1 MRRLLH
7 RLLPAVVAAALLT
20 GCADTVVVGTASP
33 GSGEPV
39 DVAARDFPVTGAG
52 NTPIDRFARNALSD
66 LNAFWAQAYPRYFS
80 GAFTPLAG
88 GYFSV
93 DPQHVASGRFP
104 TSGIGCAQSPTAP
117 AQVTGNAFY
126 DPRCDVI
133 AYDRSLLQELST
145 DYGRFLVPVV
155 MAHEFGHAMQNRFGY
170 AASGRS
176 IQDETQA
183 DCLAGSWTR
192 WVKDGHATHVSIRAP
207 ELDDVVRGFLHLRD
221 QVGSGASSSAHG
233 SYFDRVSAFYEGFD
247 KGVAACRDDFGT
259 DRLFTEAAFSTPT
272 DVANQG
278 NAPFRDISTWVGQ
291 TLPLY
296 WTSTFAR
303 RHLGSFREPTVTPF
317 DRTGPDCR
325 GFGGRDRD
333 LGYCPSTSTVYYDRT
348 DLIGPAYDKIGDFAV
363 AAGLSV
369 GYALA
374 ARSEAR
380 ISVTGPAATRSVV
393 CLTGAYTH
401 QWYTGAFSRTL
412 DVTLSPGDVD
422 EAVEFILTYA
432 RDNRV
437 FPDSSTSGFELV
449 GAFRSGF
456 LNGDAACNLA
466 R

>member
-1 MRRLLH
+1 MQRLL
-7 RLLPAVVAAALLT
+7 LAVVIAALLSA
-20 GCADTVVVGTASP
+20 CADTVVVGTASP
-33 GSGEPV
+33 GRGEPV
-39 DVAARDFPVTGAG
+39 DVAARAFPVTGAG

-66 LNAFWAQAYPRYFS
+66 LTVFWAQAYPRYFP
-80 GAFTPLAG
+80 GRFTPLAG

-93 DPQHVASGRFP
+93 DPKHVAPGSFP
-104 TSGIGCAQSPTAP
+104 SSGIGCAQSPTAP
-117 AQVTGNAFY
+117 AEVAGNAFY
-126 DPRCDVI
+126 DPRCDAI

-207 ELDDVVRGFLHLRD
+207 ELDDVVRGFLLLRD
-221 QVGSGASSSAHG
+221 QVGSGVSSSAHG

-247 KGVAACRDDFGT
+247 KGVAACRDNFGT
-259 DRLFTEAAFSTPT
+259 SRLFTAGSFTTAADFA
-272 DVANQG
+272 DQG
-278 NAPFRDISTWVGQ
+278 NAPLRDILTWVGQ

-296 WTSTFAR
+296 WTSTFAQQ
-303 RHLGSFREPTVTPF
+303 HLGSFRAPTVTSF

-325 GFGGRDRD
+325 GFGGSDRD
-333 LGYCPSTSTVYYDRT
+333 LGYCPSTSTVYYDRV

-363 AAGLSV
+363 AAALSV
-369 GYALA
+369 PYALA
-374 ARSEAR
+374 ARSQAGMP
-380 ISVTGPAATRSVV
+380 VTGSAATRSVV
-393 CLTGAYTH
+393 CLTGAYAH
-401 QWYTGAFSRTL
+401 QWYSGAFHSTL
-412 DVTLSPGDVD
+412 EVTLSPGDVD

-456 LNGDAACNLA
+456 LTGATACDL
-466 R
+466 

>member
-7 RLLPAVVAAALLT
+7 RLLPAVVAVALLA
-20 GCADTVVVGTASP
+20 GCASTVVVGTASP

-52 NTPIDRFARNALSD
+52 ATAIDRFARNALSD
-66 LNAFWAQAYPRYFS
+66 LNAFWAQAYPRYFH
-80 GAFTPLAG
+80 GTFTPLAG

-93 DPQHVASGRFP
+93 DPQHVAPGSFP
-104 TSGIGCAQSPTAP
+104 AAGIGCAASPTPPSVVA
-117 AQVTGNAFY
+117 GNAFY
-126 DPRCDVI
+126 DPRCDSI

-192 WVKDGHATHVSIRAP
+192 WVKDGHARHVSIRAP
-207 ELDDVVRGFLHLRD
+207 ELDDVVRGFLRLRD
-221 QVGSGASSSAHG
+221 RVGAGGTTTAHG

-247 KGVAACRDDFGT
+247 TGVGSCRDDFGT
-259 DRLFTEAAFSTPT
+259 DRLFTEASFSTAA
-272 DVANQG
+272 DVADQG
-278 NAPFRDISTWVGQ
+278 NAPYGDIVTWVGR
-291 TLPLY
+291 TLPLF
-296 WTSTFAR
+296 WKTAFAR
-303 RHLGSFREPTVTPF
+303 RHLGSFRTTALTSF
-317 DRTGPDCR
+317 DRTGPDCP
-325 GFGGRDRD
+325 GFGGPDRD
-333 LGYCPSTSTVYYDRT
+333 LGYCPSTSTAYYDRI
-348 DLIGPAYDKIGDFAV
+348 DLIRPSYDNIGDFAV

-369 GYALA
+369 PYALA
-374 ARSEAR
+374 ARSQAGAA
-380 ISVTGPAATRSVV
+380 VTGPQATRSVV

-401 QWYTGAFSRTL
+401 QWYAGAFSSTL

-456 LNGDAACNLA
+456 LNGEAACDLS